1 MREQIKQ
8 IIIEEFSRVVNLIE
22 NDFKSNY
29 DRKVNNFL
37 LSQMDERITASMV
50 FVSSFESK
58 SGFAIESCAK
68 RMLKIRQYFS
78 FNNMFFGKPSVF
90 L

>member
-37 LSQMDERITASMV
+37 LAV
-50 FVSSFESK
+50 FILNEGRYWS
-58 SGFAIESCAK
+58 
-68 RMLKIRQYFS
+68 L
-78 FNNMFFGKPSVF
+78 FFF

>member
-50 FVSSFESK
+50 FVSSFR
-58 SGFAIESCAK
+58 I
-68 RMLKIRQYFS
+68 
-78 FNNMFFGKPSVF
+78 
-90 L
+90 

>member
-8 IIIEEFSRVVNLIE
+8 IIIDEFSRVVNLIE

-58 SGFAIESCAK
+58 SGFAIEACAK
-68 RMLKIRQYFS
+68 GCHKKRKTIMCKLSLYDS
-78 FNNMFFGKPSVF
+78 
-90 L
+90 

>member
-29 DRKVNNFL
+29 DRKVNNISKVVSKISRPTKGRL
-37 LSQMDERITASMV
+37 LYYSI
-50 FVSSFESK
+50 
-58 SGFAIESCAK
+58 
-68 RMLKIRQYFS
+68 
-78 FNNMFFGKPSVF
+78 FGGNF
-90 L
+90 G

>member
-37 LSQMDERITASMV
+37 LIW
-50 FVSSFESK
+50 
-58 SGFAIESCAK
+58 
-68 RMLKIRQYFS
+68 
-78 FNNMFFGKPSVF
+78 
-90 L
+90 

>member
-37 LSQMDERITASMV
+37 LTLNFWTM
-50 FVSSFESK
+50 K
-58 SGFAIESCAK
+58 SE
-68 RMLKIRQYFS
+68 
-78 FNNMFFGKPSVF
+78 FGS
-90 L
+90 